1 MDRMGALVNINNCIY
16 YLQTNIG
23 IDIYG
28 HIHINIGKKIHF
40 PFNGCNDQCKY
51 LENNDILIVNSNLY
65 GVIQFVNEENI
76 VFIKSCDHRH

>member
-1 MDRMGALVNINNCIY
+1 MDRKGGLSQYKQLYI
-16 YLQTNIG
+16 L
-23 IDIYG
+23 
-28 HIHINIGKKIHF
+28 F

-51 LENNDILIVNSNLY
+51 LENYDILIVNSNLY